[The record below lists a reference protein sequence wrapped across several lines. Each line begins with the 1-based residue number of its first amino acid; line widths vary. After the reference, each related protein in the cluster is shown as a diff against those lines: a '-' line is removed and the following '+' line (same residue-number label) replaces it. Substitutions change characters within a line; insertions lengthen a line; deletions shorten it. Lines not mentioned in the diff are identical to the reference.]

1 MRTLLEV
8 QRKLLPDFLTVMQKR
23 YDILRHIKMLQPVG
37 RRSLAVSLNL
47 TERILR
53 SEIDFLKGQN
63 LINIF
68 SSGMMLS
75 EEGIEVLEK
84 LEGIMREVM
93 GIDLMERQLQEML
106 QVDEVII
113 VSGNCEESPWVKKEL
128 GKACAIRMKREWKTK
143 NTIAVTG
150 GSTMAE
156 VANSLSPDEASMQ
169 LTFVPAR
176 GGLGE
181 ATQIQ
186 ANTIVEKMA
195 HKARASYRVL
205 YVPDQLSDE
214 SYTSIMKEPAMK
226 EVITKIK
233 SADMIIH
240 GIGDALA
247 MAKRRNTSSDMLKK
261 LIDGN
266 AVGEAFGYYYDENGT
281 VVHKVLTVGI
291 QLEDLSPEKRVITV
305 AGGKTKV
312 KAIRSYMK
320 GAPSSTVLIT
330 DEAAALEL
338 IQGYHTLK

>member
-8 QRKLLPDFLTVMQKR
+8 QRKLLPDFLEVMQKR
-23 YDILRHIKMLQPVG
+23 YDILRYIKMMQPVG

-47 TERILR
+47 TERTLR
-53 SEIDFLKGQN
+53 SEVDFLKAQN
-63 LINIF
+63 LIHIF
-68 SSGMMLS
+68 SSGMTLS
-75 EEGIEVLEK
+75 DEGVEILEK

-93 GIDLMERQLQEML
+93 GIDIMERQLQEML

-113 VSGNCEESPWVKKEL
+113 VSGNCDETPWVKKEL
-128 GKACAIRMKREWKTK
+128 GKACARRMKKEWNDKR
-143 NTIAVTG
+143 TIAVTG

-156 VANSLSPDEASMQ
+156 VADALKPDAVSKD
-169 LTFVPAR
+169 LTFLPAR

-181 ATQIQ
+181 AMQNQ

-195 HKARASYRVL
+195 RKANASYRVL
-205 YVPDQLSDE
+205 YMPDQLSDE
-214 SYTSIMKEPAMK
+214 AYQSFMKDPSIK
-226 EVITKIK
+226 EVISKIK
-233 SADMIIH
+233 SADMVIH

-247 MAKRRNTSSDMLKK
+247 MAKRRNSTPEMLEK
-261 LIDGN
+261 LLIGK
-266 AVGEAFGYYYDENGT
+266 AVGEAFGYYYDENGE

-320 GAPSSTVLIT
+320 GAPTSTVLIT
-330 DEAAALEL
+330 DEAAAQEL
-338 IQGYHTLK
+338 IQGNFTP